1 MGSAAITLQMQPTGT
16 AYVKS
21 MQGNSWPQSMIVIFQ
36 DAGGKPVD
44 LTGSVPRIFAGP
56 NGVSADGTVMDAF
69 SGTAQF
75 GVTPDMTAIPGQYAC
90 SFSLPNTSCP
100 DFKVDRL
107 TLKVVL
113 QQDGIYYAFLNQ
125 VPGTNE
131 DIQTQLNNIRTEMS
145 SKITEQDIQTA
156 ISGVTVGAV
165 QLLRDSATLP
175 TLHGWSQNSS
185 TDSADAGGG
194 FYRLPLSSNITEILQ
209 NTGVATIH
217 GATYTESFYFRTDS
231 TTLGF
236 SFNFYEL
243 NHEKS
248 NIVQAV
254 VQNLGSGLYRA
265 WATATVEDT
274 AIRAIDIR
282 DLVYSDGSYIEIGKP
297 KFEYGNKP
305 TDYSESD
312 ADFNDRIGT
321 INQTL
326 TAYTSEISQNAK
338 DITLRVL
345 TSTYDTYTAANDS
358 AVSGA
363 ASAAA
368 SAKSAAST
376 AQSAAN
382 NAASAAATAQSTATG
397 AASAASLA
405 QSAADSA
412 QSTASSKAKV
422 FTSQPSPPY
431 AAGDVWKNGSAVSVC
446 LTARSSG
453 SFTASDWS
461 LSGDVTANNTAADT
475 AKVGGTSSATVLN
488 NISTAQTAA
497 GNAGAAASTAQSAAN
512 SAASAASTAQ
522 STANNAANAAATAQS
537 TATGAAS
544 AASLAQSAAA
554 SAQSTASS
562 KAKVFTSQPSPPYAA
577 GDVWKNGSA
586 VSVCLTA
593 RSSGSFAASDWSLSG
608 DVTANNTA
616 ADTAK
621 VGGTSSA
628 TVLNNISTAQTAAG
642 NAGAAASTAQ
652 SAANSAASAA
662 STAQS
667 TANNAANA
675 AATAQSTAN
684 SKAKV
689 FTVQPTPPYS
699 VGDLWTNSAGDTMVC
714 KTARSSGS
722 YAASDWQPA
731 SAVTVTRIQTAEQ
744 KITPQAITSTV
755 ASNLTGNQ
763 IASIINQSA
772 TTVTISAQKLDLT
785 GYITATS
792 LSTAGATTI
801 NGANITTGTISA
813 DRIDTTNLKVQKIY
827 NSTSEYY
834 AQIGSYSMPVANEQG
849 EQYDLTFTG
858 ISLNSNN
865 ALEGGLYAAE
875 DYNPE
880 LGSKEKYIKLFPGD
894 DDECN
899 LTLAT
904 TGTAKY
910 IFLDCNSSLPGGST
924 VSNSRIEIG
933 SSTTHYGEGVL
944 ISVGSCDPDGANSKG
959 TDIEITPDNGINIM
973 GNFPTAPLNSAA
985 WRNENAGYWDA
996 RVTRIGNMCFVYGN
1010 ITGDQVSSGTT
1021 IMNIP
1026 YGFRPKIRTSVNTFD
1041 TKNYDGTHGIRFD
1054 IMPDGKLIYL
1064 STDGTVLAAWL
1075 GLQLFYAI
1083 D

>member
-537 TATGAAS
+537 TA
-544 AASLAQSAAA
+544 
-554 SAQSTASS
+554 
-562 KAKVFTSQPSPPYAA
+562 
-577 GDVWKNGSA
+577 
-586 VSVCLTA
+586 
-593 RSSGSFAASDWSLSG
+593 
-608 DVTANNTA
+608 
-616 ADTAK
+616 
-621 VGGTSSA
+621 
-628 TVLNNISTAQTAAG
+628 
-642 NAGAAASTAQ
+642 
-652 SAANSAASAA
+652 
-662 STAQS
+662 
-667 TANNAANA
+667 
-675 AATAQSTAN
+675 N

>member
-265 WATATVEDT
+265 WAIATVEDT

-397 AASAASLA
+397 AASAASVA
-405 QSAADSA
+405 QSAAASA

-522 STANNAANAAATAQS
+522 STANNAASAAATAQS

-544 AASLAQSAAA
+544 AASVAQSAAA
-554 SAQSTASS
+554 SAQSIASS

-593 RSSGSFAASDWSLSG
+593 RSSGSFTASDWSLSG

-642 NAGAAASTAQ
+642 NAGA
-652 SAANSAASAA
+652 
-662 STAQS
+662 
-667 TANNAANA
+667 A

-813 DRIDTTNLKVQKIY
+813 DRIDTTNLKVQRICNNTK
-827 NSTSEYY
+827 TYY
-834 AQIGSYSMPVANEQG
+834 G
-849 EQYDLTFTG
+849 
-858 ISLNSNN
+858 
-865 ALEGGLYAAE
+865 
-875 DYNPE
+875 
-880 LGSKEKYIKLFPGD
+880 
-894 DDECN
+894 
-899 LTLAT
+899 
-904 TGTAKY
+904 
-910 IFLDCNSSLPGGST
+910 
-924 VSNSRIEIG
+924 EIG
-933 SSTTHYGEGVL
+933 SFNFTDPQGSELYTGLEFTGGNGYCGGIYSQKGGGAGKTYDSIVLTPERTGAAHFYAQTSYKSDYDVGQDAAHYGFASMQTCVNDNGTDSGSNFADVVCETWPATGSQVSLEVGYDTGSSTGLHRLL
-944 ISVGSCDPDGANSKG
+944 ISQSGI
-959 TDIEITPDNGINIM
+959 DIKCP
-973 GNFPTAPLNSAA
+973 FPTAPLSPGA
-985 WRNENAGYWDA
+985 WRNENAGCWDA
-996 RVTRIGNMCFVYGN
+996 CVTRIGNMCFVYGN
-1010 ITGDQVSSGTT
+1010 ITGSAVGSGAVL
-1021 IMNIP
+1021 MNIP
-1026 YGFRPKIRTSVNTFD
+1026 DGFRPPKDVQCNLFNVNNNCAVRLDIHHATGD
-1041 TKNYDGTHGIRFD
+1041 LVYVNYGGTQLNPG
-1054 IMPDGKLIYL
+1054 
-1064 STDGTVLAAWL
+1064 WL
-1075 GLQLFYAI
+1075 GLNLFYSI
-1083 D
+1083 

>member
-21 MQGNSWPQSMIVIFQ
+21 MQGNSWPQSIIVIFE
-36 DAGGKPVD
+36 DEGGKPVD

-56 NGVSADGTVMDAF
+56 NGAYADGTVMDAF

-75 GVTPDMTAIPGQYAC
+75 GVTPDMTAVPGQYAC

-100 DFKVDRL
+100 DFRVDRL
-107 TLKVVL
+107 TLKAVL

-125 VPGTNE
+125 VPGMNE
-131 DIQTQLNNIRTEMS
+131 DIQTQLNNIRTELT
-145 SKITEQDIQTA
+145 SKITEQDVQTA
-156 ISGVTVGAV
+156 IGGVTVGAV

-194 FYRLPLSSNITEILQ
+194 FYRLPLSSDITEILQ
-209 NTGVATIH
+209 NTGVTTIH

-248 NIVQAV
+248 NIVQAAV
-254 VQNLGSGLYRA
+254 RNMGSGLYRA

-282 DLVYSDGSYIEIGKP
+282 DLVYTDGTYIEIGKP
-297 KFEYGNKP
+297 KFEYGNKA

-326 TAYTSEISQNAK
+326 AEYTSEISQNAK

-358 AVSGA
+358 AVSGV

-368 SAKSAAST
+368 AAQT
-376 AQSAAN
+376 
-382 NAASAAATAQSTATG
+382 TATG
-397 AASAASLA
+397 AASAASAA
-405 QSAADSA
+405 QNAASSA
-412 QSTASSKAKV
+412 QSTANSKAKV
-422 FTSQPSPPY
+422 FTGQPSPPY
-431 AAGDVWKNGSAVSVC
+431 SAGDVWKNGSAVSIC
-446 LTARSSG
+446 LTARGSG

-512 SAASAASTAQ
+512 NAASAASSAQ
-522 STANNAANAAATAQS
+522 GTANNAATAAAA
-537 TATGAAS
+537 
-544 AASLAQSAAA
+544 
-554 SAQSTASS
+554 
-562 KAKVFTSQPSPPYAA
+562 
-577 GDVWKNGSA
+577 
-586 VSVCLTA
+586 
-593 RSSGSFAASDWSLSG
+593 
-608 DVTANNTA
+608 
-616 ADTAK
+616 
-621 VGGTSSA
+621 
-628 TVLNNISTAQTAAG
+628 
-642 NAGAAASTAQ
+642 
-652 SAANSAASAA
+652 
-662 STAQS
+662 
-667 TANNAANA
+667 
-675 AATAQSTAN
+675 AQSTAN

-689 FTVQPTPPYS
+689 FTAQPTPPYS

-722 YAASDWQPA
+722 YTASDWQPA

-772 TTVTISAQKLDLT
+772 TTVSIDASKINMHGFVTMTD
-785 GYITATS
+785 
-792 LSTAGATTI
+792 LSTPFATTI
-801 NGANITTGTISA
+801 SGSN
-813 DRIDTTNLKVQKIY
+813 IDTTTLKVQRIY
-827 NSTSEYY
+827 NSTGHEYG
-834 AQIGSYSMPVANEQG
+834 QIGAFDFVNQFGTAWTYSGLEFYGGNGFSGGIYSENDFNMGTDYTDIMISPARNGYAAVGAQLQGVQNQDDYTNVAYYGGASLDATTSVSASNWAKVSCNTRYGPQI
-849 EQYDLTFTG
+849 D
-858 ISLNSNN
+858 ISLSFDAGNMSAINR
-865 ALEGGLYAAE
+865 
-875 DYNPE
+875 
-880 LGSKEKYIKLFPGD
+880 
-894 DDECN
+894 
-899 LTLAT
+899 
-904 TGTAKY
+904 
-910 IFLDCNSSLPGGST
+910 IFLD
-924 VSNSRIEIG
+924 
-933 SSTTHYGEGVL
+933 
-944 ISVGSCDPDGANSKG
+944 K
-959 TDIEITPDNGINIM
+959 NGIDISA
-973 GNFPTAPLNSAA
+973 GFPTAPLTAAA
-985 WRNENAGYWDA
+985 WHNENAGYWDA
-996 RVTRIGNMCFVYGN
+996 RVTRIGNMCFLYGN
-1010 ITGDQVSSGTT
+1010 ITGSVMSAGTVL
-1021 IMNIP
+1021 MHIP
-1026 YGFRPKIRTSVNTFD
+1026 YGFRPLKRVSVNTFYY
-1041 TKNYDGTHGIRFD
+1041 NPSVNIRFD
-1054 IMPDGKLIYL
+1054 ITSDGDLVLMTTIIY
-1064 STDGTVLAAWL
+1064 SGWI

-1083 D
+1083 A